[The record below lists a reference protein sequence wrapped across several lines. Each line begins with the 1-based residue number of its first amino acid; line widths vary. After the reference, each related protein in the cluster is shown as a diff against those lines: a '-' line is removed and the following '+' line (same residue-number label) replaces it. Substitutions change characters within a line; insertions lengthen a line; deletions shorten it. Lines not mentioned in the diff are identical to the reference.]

1 MPKSIQ
7 GAKSNYF
14 EGNIRTHYFWCTQGC
29 AWGTQRDRSVLAVW
43 KSLWCHLHQLPP
55 PREQPS
61 REKHS
66 TGSPQHPGTPST
78 FKHFIRTETTI
89 LPPSNGRLMQRYLRR
104 YHFLPNHT
112 LTQTTTAS
120 AFQLGQFSHHS
131 WESLKASCVFGKVQ
145 FCRHGSIKNS
155 TEHRSLFKAELFAFV
170 YL

>member
-14 EGNIRTHYFWCTQGC
+14 EGNIRTHYFWCAQGC
-29 AWGTQRDRSVLAVW
+29 ACGTQRDRSALAVW
-43 KSLWCHLHQLPP
+43 KSLWCHRGHHHPESSPQGKSTALEVLSILELLPHSNISSVLKPRFCPP
-55 PREQPS
+55 PMV
-61 REKHS
+61 
-66 TGSPQHPGTPST
+66 GSC
-78 FKHFIRTETTI
+78 KDIWDD
-89 LPPSNGRLMQRYLRR
+89 N
-104 YHFLPNHT
+104 HFLPNHT
-112 LTQTTTAS
+112 LTQTITAS